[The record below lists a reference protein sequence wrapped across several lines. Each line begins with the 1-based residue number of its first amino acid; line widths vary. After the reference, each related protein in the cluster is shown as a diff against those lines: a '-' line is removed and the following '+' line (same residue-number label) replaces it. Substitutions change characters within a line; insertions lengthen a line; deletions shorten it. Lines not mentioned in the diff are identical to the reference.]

1 MKKKEIIEF
10 RVLIEKDLNACI
22 AAFIE
27 IFNEE
32 PQYDQW
38 TFERA
43 SQYITDF
50 YNTPHFL
57 GILAIE
63 KKKQQVFAYGVIRM
77 WQQGNKF
84 YINEMGVKK
93 KQRRQRIGKKLLEQL
108 IMELEGAKIT
118 NFALLTDHGVPAEE
132 FYKKNGFQEIERLV
146 FYSREL

>member
-10 RVLIEKDLNACI
+10 GVLTEKDLNVCT

-32 PQYDQW
+32 PWYDQW

-57 GILAIE
+57 GILVIE
-63 KKKQQVFAYGVIRM
+63 KKEIVGFAYGVTRT
-77 WQQGNKF
+77 WWQGNEF

-93 KQRRQRIGKKLLEQL
+93 KWRRQGIGKKTLRA
-108 IMELEGAKIT
+108 I
-118 NFALLTDHGVPAEE
+118 NHGT
-132 FYKKNGFQEIERLV
+132 
-146 FYSREL
+146 

>member
-10 RVLIEKDLNACI
+10 RVLTEKDLNACT

-32 PQYDQW
+32 PWYDQW

-63 KKKQQVFAYGVIRM
+63 KKQQVFAYGVIRTQ
-77 WQQGNKF
+77 QQGNEF

-93 KQRRQRIGKKLLEQL
+93 KQRRQGIGKKLLEQL

-118 NFALLTDHGVPAEE
+118 NFALLTDRGVPAEE